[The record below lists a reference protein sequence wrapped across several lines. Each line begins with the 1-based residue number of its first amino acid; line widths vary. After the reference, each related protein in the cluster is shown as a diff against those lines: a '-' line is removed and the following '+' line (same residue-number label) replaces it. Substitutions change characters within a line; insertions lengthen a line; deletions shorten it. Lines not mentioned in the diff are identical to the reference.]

1 MGAMGGGT
9 LVSITGLGAGGGGD
23 FLDTGTGDDLL
34 SLDTDLSR
42 EGDRVLDRVDLGVL
56 GDLGGVDV
64 GV

>member
-23 FLDTGTGDDLL
+23 FLDTGTGDLL
-34 SLDTDLSR
+34 SLDTDRSR

>member
-9 LVSITGLGAGGGGD
+9 LVSITGLGAGGGGGD
-23 FLDTGTGDDLL
+23 FLDTGTGDLL